1 MNHHTHLPVL
11 LEDTLRLLNPKAN
24 ESYLDLT
31 AGFGGHAQAV
41 LELTGVPERAVLV
54 DRDPAAIA
62 SLTKQNIGAVLINS
76 DFMSALSGE
85 LKDLSFDLIL
95 MDLGVSSEHLNNPER
110 GFSFREPGPLD
121 MRLDPRRTLSA
132 DEVVNNYSEA
142 DISQILIELGEER
155 RARAVAKA
163 IVAHRP
169 IRDTGELADVVR
181 RVVRRVGRIDPATRT
196 FQAIRM
202 HVNDELGQLKAA
214 LKLIPGH
221 LNPGGRWAIIS
232 FHSLEDRLVKQAFR
246 ELTDAGYEAEF
257 APLTKFPITGLKND
271 ESNPRARS
279 AKLRGVV
286 KINTKKGAI
295 AHANSG

>member
-11 LEDTLRLLNPKAN
+11 LEDTLALLNPKAN

-41 LELTGVPERAVLV
+41 LELTGAPERAVLV

-62 SLTKQNIGAVLINS
+62 ALTKSSIGAVLINS
-76 DFMSALSGE
+76 DFKSALSGQ
-85 LKDLSFDLIL
+85 LKDSSFDLIL

-121 MRLDPRRTLSA
+121 MRLDPRSRLSA

-142 DISQILIELGEER
+142 DISQILVELGEER

-202 HVNDELGQLKAA
+202 HVNDELGQLENA
-214 LKLIPGH
+214 LKLIPKR
-221 LNPGGRWAIIS
+221 LNPGGRWAVIS
-232 FHSLEDRLVKQAFR
+232 FHSLEDRLVKQTFK
-246 ELTDAGYEAEF
+246 ELTESGYEAEF
-257 APLTKFPITGLKND
+257 VKINRSPVLGNIND
-271 ESNPRARS
+271 QQNPRARS
-279 AKLRGVV
+279 AKLRAVA
-286 KINTKKGAI
+286 KINT
-295 AHANSG
+295 